1 MQSVFAPSKASSD
14 SCHRVHQTAHRGS
27 KREKGGGGKKGQSFN
42 LVKVKEN
49 YFSLI
54 CSLEGFEKTV
64 EEVTSN
70 GVELAH
76 QVDLEV
82 NAGDL
87 FNYLSINPQWGG
99 VTGICFWLRHY

>member
-1 MQSVFAPSKASSD
+1 M
-14 SCHRVHQTAHRGS
+14 
-27 KREKGGGGKKGQSFN
+27 
-42 LVKVKEN
+42 KVKEN

-54 CSLEGFEKTV
+54 CNLEGFEKTV

-99 VTGICFWLRHY
+99 VTRICFWLRHY